1 MDQVW
6 QRWLETLPDQ
16 SIRTSKIHRKGQA
29 GYNQDAFRAF
39 GSHMF
44 HGAHQL
50 ARLKYGLQLEEA
62 LDIAQEEAQKAED
75 PNRAGLIVDEM
86 RRRHAFTMNPTGA
99 AWTTKI
105 SGAAFIWYLGLS
117 PASALANLSQT
128 TVVGIP
134 IMATHFRK
142 AGAAGTMKALAGALK
157 DYGRG
162 RGRTER
168 SKGLTVH
175 EQAALAEAFRRGTI
189 DKTQAHDLAG
199 VADSGVEYSARREKV
214 MRVIGVLFHETERLN
229 REVTFLA
236 SYRLARGE
244 GQGHE
249 AAIETAADMTW
260 KVHFDYQNNARP
272 RIMQSDVGKALT
284 VFRNF
289 TVNMLYRL
297 FRDAHQVFKG
307 AAEEDRR
314 EARGQL
320 IGITLSMMAQAGI
333 KGTWGY
339 GLAMLLLGMFF
350 PGGDDDAEKWLQDAL
365 LMEGDDIG
373 TAAWNYAMG
382 AALNGAPGQMFRVDL
397 SERIGM
403 PNMWFRGPGRDLE
416 AQDAYDSY
424 VQEILGPTYSI
435 PAGIIKGITSAFD
448 EDPVRGVEAAA
459 PAFARNP
466 IKAMRYGFEGVT
478 TRNGDTLV
486 DGLNPL
492 EYLAQ
497 AIGFTPAKVAE
508 RYDINNR
515 LKNAEKRITDERSS
529 IQGKAAEEALAGNG
543 VGQKVLEQIR
553 DFNRRFPE
561 YPITSDTIRQS
572 ARGKARSHERNEAG
586 ISLNPKLDRRLREA
600 EPPMIY

>member
-1 MDQVW
+1 
-6 QRWLETLPDQ
+6 
-16 SIRTSKIHRKGQA
+16 
-29 GYNQDAFRAF
+29 
-39 GSHMF
+39 
-44 HGAHQL
+44 
-50 ARLKYGLQLEEA
+50 
-62 LDIAQEEAQKAED
+62 
-75 PNRAGLIVDEM
+75 
-86 RRRHAFTMNPTGA
+86 
-99 AWTTKI
+99 
-105 SGAAFIWYLGLS
+105 
-117 PASALANLSQT
+117 
-128 TVVGIP
+128 
-134 IMATHFRK
+134 MATHFRK
-142 AGAAGTMKALAGALK
+142 AGTTGTMKALAGALK
-157 DYGRG
+157 DYGMG
-162 RGRTER
+162 RGHTER

-175 EQAALAEAFRRGTI
+175 EQRALAEAFKRGTI
-189 DKTQAHDLAG
+189 DKTQAHDLAS
-199 VADSGVEYSARREKV
+199 VADSGVEYSARREKF

-297 FRDAHQVFKG
+297 FRDAHQAFKG
-307 AAEEDRR
+307 ATEEDRR

-350 PGGDDDAEKWLQDAL
+350 PGGDDDAEKWLQDSL
-365 LMEGDDIG
+365 LMEGDDMS
-373 TAAWNYAMG
+373 TAAWNYIMG
-382 AALNGAPGQMFRVDL
+382 AALNGAPGQMFRIDL

-403 PNMWFRGPGRDLE
+403 PNMWFRGPGRELE
-416 AQDAYDSY
+416 AVDTLDSY
-424 VQEILGPTYSI
+424 AKEILGPIWSI
-435 PAGIIKGITSAFD
+435 PESIVRGAQTAFLD
-448 EDPVRGVEAAA
+448 GDPVRGLESAVPSAL
-459 PAFARNP
+459 RNP
-466 IKAMRYGFEGVT
+466 IKAGRYFFEGVT
-478 TRNGDTLV
+478 TKNGDTLV

-515 LKNAEKRITDERSS
+515 LKNAEKRITDERSA

-543 VGQKVLEQIR
+543 VSPKVLSQIH
-553 DFNRRFPE
+553 DFNRRYPE

-572 ARGKARSHERNEAG
+572 ARGKARAHERNEAG
-586 ISLNPKLDRRLREA
+586 VSLNPKLDRRLREA